1 MVQNCASLVHSPG
14 LQLRKSSA
22 TLQSWKTAKSALSDN
37 QSFED
42 DESSTD
48 RNTSSFENKLKEV
61 RVKSATCYRIAHPP
75 PSIPPRKKLRSRP
88 GLLLQFQRTS
98 ELTRPVPAFDVVSS
112 AALAPKLVRRFS
124 KLSKRKTGL
133 GSFDIVV
140 FHRQD
145 YTTLNAVS
153 SNDANGSLEESTWIS
168 GEAFGVICQVQPTA
182 EKLTKCTEICLK
194 DGSLWEARRLQNGNY
209 EFVCIDIPGKRDVAR
224 WIFRATR
231 RLESTGPL
239 HGGLDKIDSDYKV
252 FKFSH
257 INPYSRRHP
266 FIATL
271 EHDSVSILDSYNM
284 PRYRTGFQREGTIET
299 NSQLQ

>member
-1 MVQNCASLVHSPG
+1 MIQTSVPLVHSPG
-14 LQLRKSSA
+14 PKPRKSSA

-48 RNTSSFENKLKEV
+48 RNTSSLENTLKELP
-61 RVKSATCYRIAHPP
+61 VKSVTCYRIAHPP
-75 PSIPPRKKLRSRP
+75 PSIAPRKKLRSRP
-88 GLLLQFQRTS
+88 GLLLQLQRIS
-98 ELTRPVPAFDVVSS
+98 ELTRPVPAFDIVSS
-112 AALAPKLVRRFS
+112 AALAPRVVRRFS
-124 KLSKRKTGL
+124 KLSKCKTGL
-133 GSFDIVV
+133 GSFDLVV

-145 YTTLNAVS
+145 YTTLKAVGS
-153 SNDANGSLEESTWIS
+153 SDANGSSEGNTWNS
-168 GEAFGVICQVQPTA
+168 GEAFGVICQVQHTA
-182 EKLTKCTEICLK
+182 EKLGKATEICLK
-194 DGSLWEARRLQNGNY
+194 DGSLWEARRLRNGNY
-209 EFVCIDIPGKRDVAR
+209 EFVCTDIPGKRDVAR
-224 WIFRATR
+224 WIFRANR
-231 RLESTGPL
+231 RLKSMGLL
-239 HGGLDKIDSDYKV
+239 HGGLNGIDSEYKV

-257 INPYSRRHP
+257 IDPYSRRHP